1 IKWKKQNHPS
11 KEILITVKE
20 YIIEF
25 GNKPLG
31 LKDTRPKCHCPIC
44 AQVLFEKNVNTVPSS
59 NSNFSNYPKSEFCP
73 IKLN

>member
-1 IKWKKQNHPS
+1 MEKQNHPS

-31 LKDTRPKCHCPIC
+31 LKILDPNATALFVLKFYLRKMLIQCHPLI
-44 AQVLFEKNVNTVPSS
+44 AIFLITQKA
-59 NSNFSNYPKSEFCP
+59 NSAP
-73 IKLN
+73 

>member
-1 IKWKKQNHPS
+1 MEKQNHPS

-31 LKDTRPKCHCPIC
+31 LKDTTPKCHCPIC

-59 NSNFSNYPKSEFCP
+59 NSNFLITQKANSAP
-73 IKLN
+73 